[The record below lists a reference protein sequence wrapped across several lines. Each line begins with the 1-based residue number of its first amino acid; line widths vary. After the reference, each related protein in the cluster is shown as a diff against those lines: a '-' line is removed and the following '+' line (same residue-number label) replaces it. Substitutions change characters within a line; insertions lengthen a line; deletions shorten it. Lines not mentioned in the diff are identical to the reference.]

1 MAHGLNSSKSFARPA
16 RQAIEKASENSIDS
30 FQSEQRRMSNS
41 EQRRMS
47 NLALRLARRAQNR
60 LIDNEGKLPGS
71 TLFSK

>member
-30 FQSEQRRMSNS
+30 FQSEQRRMSN
-41 EQRRMS
+41 
-47 NLALRLARRAQNR
+47 LALRLARRAQNR